1 MLELFQKLYNFYM
14 IKRQLKRSHY
24 AAIMLRNSIKYG
36 DCVEEKIYF
45 KKSLRLLKTRL
56 VNFKQFFND
65 EIQTNEWANSLGSI
79 ENILVDELFLNI
91 DAFSVKCKYKNDL
104 VNLFDAI
111 AIGFYSLYKLNK
123 YSNVNEIINLC
134 KCLMS
139 DFSELNKFF
148 EKIRI

>member
-1 MLELFQKLYNFYM
+1 M

-45 KKSLRLLKTRL
+45 KKSLKLLKARL
-56 VNFKQFFND
+56 VIFKQYFH
-65 EIQTNEWANSLGSI
+65 EIQTDEWINSLGSI
-79 ENILVDELFLNI
+79 ENILIEDLFLNI
-91 DAFSVKCKYKNDL
+91 DTFNVKSKNKDDI
-104 VNLFDAI
+104 VNRFDAI
-111 AIGFYSLYKLNK
+111 AIGFYSLYKLSK
-123 YSNVNEIINLC
+123 YSNVTEIVNLC

-148 EKIRI
+148 EKSKI